1 MDANIVFGWTL
12 LALALVTG
20 GVFAAIVLA
29 ASKESESRA
38 GRPLYGSR
46 TRGAFRRPS
55 RSSQAVSLA
64 RCYYDCMRG
73 FHWSSDWDGL
83 CGEACSVGGRLPRG

>member
-1 MDANIVFGWTL
+1 MDANIVLGWAL
-12 LALALVTG
+12 LALALVAG
-20 GVFAAIVLA
+20 SFFAAIVLA

-46 TRGAFRRPS
+46 TRGAFRRPGKGP
-55 RSSQAVSLA
+55 RAVSLA
-64 RCYYDCMRG
+64 HCYYDCMRG